1 MSPCGTGSDRR
12 PGVSQCPGA
21 TSVIVS
27 LRSCFRSAHC
37 GYKVYP
43 KAFSYKYIA
52 ARRVLLTVRCVR
64 GALCGTPTASRPGL
78 SCQSCDDQFRAK
90 SAQRASPWAR
100 LWLCAEPLRVCF
112 RYLSYSHRSSG
123 TGQCT
128 RNGCIGRMDRG
139 RKGQYGSVL
148 GGAVD
153 AVVLSSQCWCQSH
166 IQCWCQS
173 HIGVH
178 NPKVSMKARSMGRAS
193 QSRAGRSLRG
203 LPAALPMGSQL
214 ARGSAVEP
222 IGAVERDLWDVEW
235 WWNPLG

>member
-1 MSPCGTGSDRR
+1 M
-12 PGVSQCPGA
+12 
-21 TSVIVS
+21 
-27 LRSCFRSAHC
+27 
-37 GYKVYP
+37 
-43 KAFSYKYIA
+43 
-52 ARRVLLTVRCVR
+52 RCVR

-203 LPAALPMGSQL
+203 LPASLPMGSQL
-214 ARGSAVEP
+214 ARGPVVEP
-222 IGAVERDLWDVEW
+222 IGAAGHLTGRHAGCDLWDVEW